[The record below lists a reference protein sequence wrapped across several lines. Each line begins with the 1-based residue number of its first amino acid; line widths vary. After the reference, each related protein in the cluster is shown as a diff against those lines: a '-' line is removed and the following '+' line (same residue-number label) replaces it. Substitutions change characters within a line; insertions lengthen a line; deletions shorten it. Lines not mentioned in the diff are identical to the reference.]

1 MFDKQQFSKQLRE
14 TIRKIPNIGRNQM
27 ITIQNYVRAQSLEE
41 AWELNQKK
49 RNRIVGGMLW
59 MKMGRGSVQTAI
71 DLCELGLDTIEESGE
86 QFSIGAMVSLRQ
98 LEQHEGLN
106 RYTCGAAAKAVQD
119 IVGVQF
125 RNLATVGGS
134 VWGRFGFSDVLTV
147 LTALEARV
155 ELYHAGVM
163 TVEEFARQ
171 PMTLRDILVCVILP
185 KAPRQTVYLSQR
197 NISTDFPVVACAVSR
212 GADGVVCAV
221 GARPGKA
228 VAVRDD
234 AGLLAGGID
243 GTSAREFAD
252 FAARWVPFGSNS
264 RAGADYRRTVC
275 AVLVR
280 RALLALPEQEG

>member
-1 MFDKQQFSKQLRE
+1 MLKIKHY
-14 TIRKIPNIGRNQM
+14 IRPQ
-27 ITIQNYVRAQSLEE
+27 TLEE
-41 AWELNQKK
+41 AYTLCQK
-49 RNRIVGGMLW
+49 RSNVVLGGMLW
-59 MKMGRGSVQTAI
+59 LRMQDRSVDTAI
-71 DLCELGLDTIEESGE
+71 DLQGLGLDTVEETGTE
-86 QFSIGAMVSLRQ
+86 YRIGAMVPLRV
-98 LEQHEGLN
+98 LEQHPGLN
-106 RYTCGAAAKAVQD
+106 ELTQGALAEAVRH

-171 PMTLRDILVCVILP
+171 PMTLRDILVRVILP

-252 FAARWVPFGSNS
+252 FAARWVTFGSNS